1 VVVRPIAECVGN
13 PGAAPKWQWNCGFY
27 PGSRPGECTTGTAAT
42 FEDARSAFEIAWRA
56 FLSKRTDA
64 DFEMWR
70 EQRDWT
76 AEKYRRFDRGEPMQ
90 PDWKL
95 T

>member
-1 VVVRPIAECVGN
+1 M
-13 PGAAPKWQWNCGFY
+13 
-27 PGSRPGECTTGTAAT
+27 S
-42 FEDARSAFEIAWRA
+42 FEAARSAFEIAWRA